1 MTTEQENSMK
11 FEIKNRF
18 SGEVMFS
25 CQLTAEIA
33 SKSYGLQL
41 GFAVKKAIVAR
52 ANLADAN
59 LARADL
65 ADADLAGAN
74 LADANLVGTNLGEQW
89 IVQGATRSDGY
100 SFFLQKLTRDAEPMV
115 KAGCR
120 YFTIAQAQEHWGS
133 PEYYGGKKLGF
144 ETEEIVKSMVRL
156 AKIRDYIGKTE
167 G

>member
-1 MTTEQENSMK
+1 MK
-11 FEIKNRF
+11 FEIRNRF
-18 SGEVMFS
+18 TGQVQF
-25 CQLTAEIA
+25 TAEIDCA
-33 SKSYGLQL
+33 EDAATSIKIGL
-41 GFAVKKAIVAR
+41 AVKWAR
-52 ANLADAN
+52 NTRAHLAGADLAGANLVDAN
-59 LARADL
+59 LV
-65 ADADLAGAN
+65 DADLARAN